1 MRKLIVTPAD
11 AVLAFQATKWLSWI
25 TWALNLPVN
34 FRHDLKLLS
43 NLDSFIHYVVSDQFK
58 GSTIQ
63 SDLFIQ
69 CIVSMTNGN
78 LVLWLHGG
86 HSGER
91 NIDCIKI
98 VTRWIVSRN
107 IEN

>member
-11 AVLAFQATKWLSWI
+11 AVFAFQATKWLSWI

-98 VTRWIVSRN
+98 VTRWIDSRN